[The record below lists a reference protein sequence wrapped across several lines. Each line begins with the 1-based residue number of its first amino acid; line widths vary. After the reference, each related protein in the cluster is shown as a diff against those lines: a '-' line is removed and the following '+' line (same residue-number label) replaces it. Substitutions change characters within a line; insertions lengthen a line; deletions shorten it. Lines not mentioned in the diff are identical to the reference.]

1 MKESLL
7 SKEGFF
13 FVCFLFGQVEPR
25 EINISLKQVIRVKL
39 IIGVASQGMM
49 VEKTKSYDVLVIGA
63 GPSGSQVA
71 CKLAGMGYAV
81 GVIEKKENLGGV
93 VCCTGLVSHECV
105 EKYSIPENV
114 IYRWANSAS
123 LYSPSG
129 KPIHVQRDEPQV
141 AVLNRTSFNQNWA
154 EKALQAGA
162 EYIFGYNAEDIERDK
177 GKVSLEIS
185 RRGESLTLQSRAVV
199 IATGFG
205 TQLLDKFGLGGA
217 GDFAMG
223 AQAEVE
229 TQDMEE
235 VAVFF
240 GSKIAPEFFAWI
252 APTSPG
258 KALVG
263 LLSRKNAAFYL
274 KKILAALVQDNKI
287 ISADVK
293 LSYGGIT
300 LKPLPHT
307 YSDNLL
313 VVGTAA
319 GQVKPLTGGGIYF
332 GLICADIAA
341 NTLNRALEA
350 DKLSADDLAGYQ
362 RAWRRKLAREL
373 TTGYWA
379 RKAYEMLNDH
389 QVDRVFGLLEST
401 GIVEEMCQAR
411 ELSFDWH
418 ADVIARLMGQKLF
431 ERALNTIERP
441 FNRKEKPGMAIKNN

>member
-1 MKESLL
+1 
-7 SKEGFF
+7 
-13 FVCFLFGQVEPR
+13 
-25 EINISLKQVIRVKL
+25 
-39 IIGVASQGMM
+39 MM
-49 VEKTKSYDVLVIGA
+49 AEKTKSYDVLVIGA

-71 CKLAGMGYAV
+71 YKLAGMGYVV
-81 GVIEKKENLGGV
+81 GVIEKKQNLGGA

-105 EKYSIPENV
+105 EKFAIPESV
-114 IYRWANSAS
+114 IYRWANSAA

-129 KPIHVQRDEPQV
+129 KPIHVQRNEPQV
-141 AVLNRTSFNQNWA
+141 AVLNRTAFNQNWA
-154 EKALQAGA
+154 ERAQQAGA
-162 EYIFGYNAEDIERDK
+162 EYLFGYDAKDIEREKD
-177 GKVSLEIS
+177 KVSLEIS
-185 RRGESLTLQSRAVV
+185 RGGEIQTLQSRVVV
-199 IATGFG
+199 IAAGFG
-205 TQLLDKFGLGGA
+205 TQLLDKLGLGGA
-217 GDFAMG
+217 GDFVMG

-229 TQDMEE
+229 TKDIKE

-240 GSKIAPEFFAWI
+240 GNEIAPGFFAWI

-274 KKILAALVQDNKI
+274 KKLLAAIAADNNI
-287 ISADVK
+287 VSADVK
-293 LSYGGIT
+293 LTYGGVT

-307 YSDNLL
+307 FSDNLL

-319 GQVKPLTGGGIYF
+319 GQVKPITGGGIYF

-350 DKLSADDLAGYQ
+350 DKLAAEDLAGYQ
-362 RAWRRKLAREL
+362 RAWRRKLSREL

-379 RKAYEMLNDH
+379 RQAYEMLNDR

-401 GIVEEMCQAR
+401 GIVEEMCQAE

-431 ERALNTIERP
+431 ERALNTIESPFRP
-441 FNRKEKPGMAIKNN
+441 KGKPVS